1 MNYLLATVCFLSFSV
16 THQSIADSSADPG
29 ASGTSEASNAAS
41 DSLSTP
47 ATSGSTTQSPEV
59 NIITGKYGKIA
70 LSLLTPIASS
80 GSSSGST
87 SSTPGL
93 DYSFNWKSDQFSKG
107 LTSVGSA
114 YSAELNIAVQGSGK
128 YAFNTNTNVGSLI
141 NTSFNAGLDV
151 DHVIGGLAPP
161 DALTCDVKKY
171 PDCTDIK
178 PFPGSWFGAFRL
190 APTASYEANQRFD
203 NKQFLYGVLAASQ
216 AYPADT
222 GESWQRLLDVTDW
235 PFKLT
240 RWISNQYSSGK
251 NPWTNYP
258 SSWPAISV
266 DFQRVNPTDDTA
278 RKTVD
283 PSLSPYN
290 RLHLTAS
297 MASLMGQ
304 VKGVDVRFLFK
315 IDYWD
320 EINASSAIK
329 NAGLNAETYRAYAV
343 EFQGHWT
350 LSYTSGK
357 VPLDYSSSKVWQ
369 IGYAISTK

>member
-1 MNYLLATVCFLSFSV
+1 MNYLLVTVCFLSCV
-16 THQSIADSSADPG
+16 ATNQSIADSSRDPG
-29 ASGTSEASNAAS
+29 ASSTPEASNAAS
-41 DSLSTP
+41 NSSSAP
-47 ATSGSTTQSPEV
+47 ATSGSTTQSPDV

-70 LSLLTPIASS
+70 IALLTPVASS
-80 GSSSGST
+80 GTSSDST

-107 LTSVGSA
+107 LTSIGNA
-114 YSAELNIAVQGSGK
+114 YSAELTVALQGTGK
-128 YAFNTNTNVGSLI
+128 YAFNTSTNVGSLI
-141 NTSFNAGLDV
+141 NTSINAGLDV
-151 DHVIGGLAPP
+151 DHVIGGIAPP
-161 DALTCDVKKY
+161 DARTCDVEKS
-171 PDCTDIK
+171 PDCADIN
-178 PFPGSWFGAFRL
+178 PFPGSWFGAFRF
-190 APTASYEANQRFD
+190 APSASYEANQRFD
-203 NKQFLYGVLAASQ
+203 DKQILYGVLAAGQ

-222 GESWQRLLDVTDW
+222 GESWQRLLDIADW

-240 RWISNQYSSGK
+240 RWLSNQYSSGK
-251 NPWTNYP
+251 NPWANYP
-258 SSWPAISV
+258 SSWPAISAE
-266 DFQRVNPTDDTA
+266 FQRVNPTDDAA
-278 RKTVD
+278 RKVVD
-283 PSLSPYN
+283 PSLRPYN

-297 MASLMGQ
+297 MASLIGYLQ
-304 VKGVDVRFLFK
+304 GVDVRFLFK

-320 EINASSAIK
+320 EINPISAIK